1 MDTFF
6 RVMRYIIPFVA
17 AYLVDLVIEKLL
29 SNDRL
34 RGKLHLVLLRSVL
47 RVIVWGAAIITAVSF
62 VPSFSRTWETVI
74 ASSGVVAV
82 VLGLAAQ
89 STLAN
94 VFSGIALSAV
104 RSRPF
109 DIGDRVQVGDYE
121 PGFVIDINLR
131 HVAIRTYRNE
141 LVYIPNS
148 IASSS
153 RIINYTQMNLFSY
166 PIDVSVAYGT
176 DLRKAMNVVKEVIT
190 SHPKYCGDPDLN
202 VLCKECQDS
211 GILLRAIVTTAVFQ
225 DNPTTCSD
233 CLVSI
238 VERFEQEGIEIP
250 FPQVDVHAK

>member
-1 MDTFF
+1 MDTAIKIL
-6 RVMRYIIPFVA
+6 RYIVPFAA
-17 AYLVDLVIEKLL
+17 AYLVDLLVEKIF
-29 SNDRL
+29 SNERL
-34 RGKLHLVLLRSVL
+34 RGKLHLVLLRSIL
-47 RVIVWGAAIITAVSF
+47 KVIVWIAAAITAMSF

-94 VFSGIALSAV
+94 VFSGLALSAV
-104 RSRPF
+104 RSKPF
-109 DIGDRVQVGDYE
+109 NIGDRVQIGDYE
-121 PGFVIDINLR
+121 PGFVTDINLR

-148 IASSS
+148 LASSS
-153 RIINYTQMNLFSY
+153 RITNYTQMNLFSY
-166 PIDVSVAYGT
+166 PIEVSVAYGT
-176 DLRKAMNVVKEVIT
+176 DLRKAMSIVKDVIT

-211 GILLRAIVTTAVFQ
+211 GILLKAIVTTAIFQ

-233 CLVSI
+233 CLVGI
-238 VERFEQEGIEIP
+238 VERFREEGIEIP
-250 FPQVDVHAK
+250 FPQVDVHTK